1 LQPFFRTTHQSFAKH
16 GTFLD
21 FKFCRKKFLIDSR
34 LEENLMK
41 TIFRN
46 LAFGALMAG
55 CAAVSASSS
64 FAQDAPADVCKEVE
78 AKQAVYAQF
87 TSNFDKKEIDKRK
100 TAVDAGKQY
109 IQKYGACADDK
120 AIVDY
125 LNANLPGMEEKI
137 KKEEQA
143 AGEKAIIDRFN
154 NSAKAKNVSEI
165 FASGKELSAIKPD
178 LIDVN
183 ITMAAAGFEQTLLN
197 PPVNTYNDQVI
208 SQAKTVIQQI
218 EAGKTSTGY
227 GAFTYSCPKDKFPDC
242 KSYTLGAMNYAIGY
256 ITYYRQNN
264 KQAALPYFYK
274 STQYNSFSKVDP
286 TVYQAI
292 GAWYL
297 DEAIKI
303 DKARQEILKTTK
315 TDNEET
321 LAMVANQKG
330 YADRAIDAYSRAYKY
345 AKDDKLQKKEYV
357 DGLYTRLKEIYA
369 FRFDNKVEGID
380 AYIASV
386 QSKPMPDPT
395 IPITPVKEEAPAP
408 AANTTSSTTTMT
420 PDTTKPT
427 TKPTTNTTA
436 PNTKPATTPAV
447 KKPTSTTTNTSSGTK
462 VSETTVKAGAKKT
475 APKKKG
481 TR

>member
-1 LQPFFRTTHQSFAKH
+1 M
-16 GTFLD
+16 
-21 FKFCRKKFLIDSR
+21 
-34 LEENLMK
+34 E
-41 TIFRN
+41 
-46 LAFGALMAG
+46 
-55 CAAVSASSS
+55 AA
-64 FAQDAPADVCKEVE
+64 
-78 AKQAVYAQF
+78 
-87 TSNFDKKEIDKRK
+87 
-100 TAVDAGKQY
+100 
-109 IQKYGACADDK
+109 
-120 AIVDY
+120 
-125 LNANLPGMEEKI
+125 I

-143 AGEKAIIDRFN
+143 VGEKAVIDRFN
-154 NSAKAKNVSEI
+154 TSAKAKNTSEI
-165 FASGKELSAIKPD
+165 IASGKELVAKKPE

-197 PPVNTYNDQVI
+197 PPVNTYNDEVI
-208 SQAKTVIQQI
+208 SQAKTVIQQL
-218 EAGKTSTGY
+218 ESGKTSTGY

-274 STQYNSFSKVDP
+274 STQYNSFSKIDP

-321 LAMVANQKG
+321 LGMVGTQKG

-395 IPITPVKEEAPAP
+395 TPITPVKEETPAP
-408 AANTTSSTTTMT
+408 AATTTSSTTTTMT
-420 PDTTKPT
+420 PDTTKPA
-427 TKPTTNTTA
+427 TKPVTNTTA
-436 PNTKPATTPAV
+436 PNTTTKPATAPV
-447 KKPTSTTTNTSSGTK
+447 KKPTSTTTTKTSNTSN
-462 VSETTVKAGAKKT
+462 VSDTTSVKPAAKKT
-475 APKKKG
+475 TPKKKG